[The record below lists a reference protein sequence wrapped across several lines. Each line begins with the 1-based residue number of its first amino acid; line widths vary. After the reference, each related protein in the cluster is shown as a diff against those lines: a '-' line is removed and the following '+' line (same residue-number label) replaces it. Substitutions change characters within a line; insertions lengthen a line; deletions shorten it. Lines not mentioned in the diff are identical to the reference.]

1 MANLQTRIKNKHDTE
16 AHWNSATN
24 FTPLDG
30 EIIVYDVDSTH
41 PYPRYKVG
49 DGETVVTALPFSTDI
64 LDDYLKQAE
73 YSKYQVLRNVAYNV
87 TRVFD
92 SNTGVQDIVIYT
104 KIKWVSSQYMP
115 VIHLYG
121 YAYGLHA
128 PIELKIGFYIYND
141 SFDYCGVTCMGSWKP
156 SVYGFKYTDEDDG
169 LDYVAI
175 GFKTIQS
182 DWNYYYQFEVDLQV
196 EHGLSWATTN
206 GNITLTGWSNAVV
219 TWSEES
225 IIPDVGQYCT
235 QVPYVPIPGYV
246 ITDGTTTV
254 DLENFKVQNENTY
267 NIIGH
272 SMDDYYDIAFGSP
285 QLNPA
290 IYYKDYISIPNPT
303 GSGHTELLPGNSGT
317 IAVTNDITTA
327 LTNYVTRNTE
337 QILNAHKTFNS
348 SASGTLPITVTSN
361 DVTNQMGM
369 SSTAIW
375 TKPSGSSTWYSASLQ
390 AKNGTLAYT
399 SDIPET
405 GNYVYG
411 SDGVKNTNLSVISR
425 DASNDRVY
433 VGNDL
438 DNLVL
443 YGTSPH
449 PYYSQTNGE
458 FGVELALVSD
468 IPNTSNFI
476 TNTQLDSA
484 INGITIDDG
493 TL

>member
-1 MANLQTRIKNKHDTE
+1 MANFQTRIKNKHDTE

-30 EIIVYDVDSTH
+30 EIIVYDVDSNH

-49 DGETVVTALPFSTDI
+49 DGNTVVTALPFSTDI
-64 LDDYLKQAE
+64 LDDYLKQVE
-73 YSKYQVLRNVAYNV
+73 YNKYQVLRNVAYNV
-87 TRVFD
+87 TRFFTV
-92 SNTGVQDIVIYT
+92 TTPTEIVIYT
-104 KIKWVSSQYMP
+104 KIRWISAAYMP

-121 YAYGLHA
+121 YAYGA
-128 PIELKIGFYIYND
+128 QSPIEFKVGFYIFQNTIGW
-141 SFDYCGVTCMGSWKP
+141 CGATNMGAWNP
-156 SVYGFKYTDEDDG
+156 DIFLFKYTASEDS
-169 LDYVAI
+169 LDYVAL
-175 GFKTIQS
+175 GLRKSVYFP
-182 DWNYYYQFEVDLQV
+182 QFEIDLQV
-196 EHGLSWATTN
+196 EHGISLASISLDGWTTDSIVA
-206 GNITLTGWSNAVV
+206 G
-219 TWSEES
+219 EES
-225 IIPDVGQYCT
+225 IIPPAGSQPDENCV
-235 QVPYVPIPGYV
+235 QVPYKPIPGYV
-246 ITDGTTTV
+246 TDSS
-254 DLENFKVQNENTY
+254 L
-267 NIIGH
+267 
-272 SMDDYYDIAFGSP
+272 SAS
-285 QLNPA
+285 L
-290 IYYKDYISIPNPT
+290 S
-303 GSGHTELLPGNSGT
+303 
-317 IAVTNDITTA
+317 
-327 LTNYVTRNTE
+327 NYVTRSTE
-337 QILNAHKTFNS
+337 QIIYAHKTFNS

-361 DVTNQMGM
+361 DVSNQMGM

-375 TKPSGSSTWYSASLQ
+375 NFDPSTSKWYSASLQ
-390 AKNGTLAYT
+390 AKNGILAYT